1 MSNRICTFAGVF
13 FAILLL
19 HIGAAAQAV
28 GGGAQAVG
36 GGRIP
41 EPNVRLKSPASVVRL
56 APADSKL
63 EASFSQPE
71 LKAGEV
77 RSFEATAYSLKGITR
92 SGSFVQ
98 RGVIAADPRI
108 LPLGSVVQVTAGE
121 YTGVYTVEDTGGRIK
136 GNIIDVWVPS
146 YQEAIEFGRRKVKVE
161 VLKVGQRRLRR

>member
-1 MSNRICTFAGVF
+1 MREVMNNRICISAGVL

-19 HIGAAAQAV
+19 HIGVSAQ
-28 GGGAQAVG
+28 GN
-36 GGRIP
+36 GRVP
-41 EPNVRLKSPASVVRL
+41 EPNIRPKSPTPEMRL

-92 SGSFVQ
+92 SGTYVQ

-108 LPLGSVVQVTAGE
+108 LPLGSVVQVTAGN
-121 YTGVYTVEDTGGRIK
+121 YTGVYVVEDTGGLIK

-161 VLKVGQRRLRR
+161 VLKVGQRRLKR